1 MSFVN
6 PLGNLGHNPQP
17 MPDMTAGIQALQR
30 AEIQRK
36 LQQIQQDKA
45 WERDDRLRNEKE
57 TLEMMDIPKADFVT
71 KTEIDKFAK
80 GQQDY
85 TNYITELNKQKKG
98 KLDIND
104 KIAIMQKKNELV
116 SQVMKGKAFR
126 DSFTEYQKN
135 IIGTRSKLKD
145 PEALAQFDAQQ
156 AALSK
161 KMADPNY
168 QPSPYD
174 LIEAQQVPEPSFRIT
189 LAETA
194 KELLPFVDSAVVD
207 AGNGR
212 TAVDRNKLM
221 KVIKNKVSDKDYLF
235 SKGAEEGKVKTIDEL
250 YNQLADYIEPS
261 IKTNVTPWKPNEP
274 TEKETFSG
282 TIGSATAAN
291 VSGTTP
297 NYSSDNAYITTQ
309 WGKPIPV
316 NTKEGIGEFTP
327 KQSFPN
333 GMVQGTVKVAREN
346 VGKERPY
353 NDVEEDQANQA
364 GSRIEVTQ
372 TDDKGNPIKA
382 KLITKSVI
390 ERTEEIPWSEHSQV
404 LGKLD
409 PNMKKYF
416 ESQGIGSKQEGKKAE
431 IPMARKQQAPI
442 KFSKPQE
449 DAISK
454 LMKLNPTM
462 TREQIIQQITK

>member
-6 PLGNLGHNPQP
+6 PLGNLGHSTQP
-17 MPDMTAGIQALQR
+17 LPDMTAGIQALQR
-30 AEIQRK
+30 TEIQRK
-36 LQQIQQDKA
+36 LQQIQQDRA

-85 TNYITELNKQKKG
+85 TQFITELNKQKKG

-116 SQVMKGKAFR
+116 GEVMRGKAFR

-145 PEALAQFDAQQ
+145 PEALAEFDAQQ
-156 AALSK
+156 AALSR

-168 QPSPYD
+168 KPSAYD
-174 LIEAQQVPEPSFRIT
+174 LIEAQQVPEPSTNIVFT
-189 LAETA
+189 ETTQ
-194 KELLPFVDSAVVD
+194 KLLPFVDSAVKRVED
-207 AGNGR
+207 GSGR
-212 TAVDRNKLM
+212 TEVDRDKLM
-221 KVIKNKVSDKDYLF
+221 QAIKTNVSPNDYLYT
-235 SKGAEEGKVKTIDEL
+235 KGVEEKRWNTPDEMYTKIAER
-250 YNQLADYIEPS
+250 LAPS
-261 IKTNVTPWKPNEP
+261 IKTDPTGWKPNEP
-274 TEKETFSG
+274 TEKEKFEG
-282 TIGSATAAN
+282 IIGRAKAVD
-291 VSGTTP
+291 VSGKTP
-297 NYSSDNAYITTQ
+297 NYVSDRAYISTN
-309 WGKPIPV
+309 WGTPISIT
-316 NTKEGIGEFTP
+316 TKEGIGEFTP

-333 GMVQGTVKVAREN
+333 GMVQGTVKVARE
-346 VGKERPY
+346 VPSKERDY

-372 TDDKGNPIKA
+372 TDAKGNPTKA

-390 ERTEEIPWSEHSQV
+390 ERTEEVPWTEYGEV
-404 LGKLD
+404 LGKRD

-416 ESQGIGSKQEGKKAE
+416 ESEGVGINEQKKTD
-431 IPMARKQQAPI
+431 IPMKRLAKQTKSSEVQRQTKDGKIAI
-442 KFSKPQE
+442 FDATTKKFLRYAE
-449 DAISK
+449 
-454 LMKLNPTM
+454 
-462 TREQIIQQITK
+462 

>member
-1 MSFVN
+1 MSFISN
-6 PLGNLGHNPQP
+6 PLGNGGFSPQASPNMAEPLLG
-17 MPDMTAGIQALQR
+17 LQR

-36 LQQIQQDKA
+36 IQSINQDKA

-85 TNYITELNKQKKG
+85 TQFITDLNKQKKG

-116 SQVMKGKAFR
+116 GQVMRGKAFR

-135 IIGTRSKLKD
+135 IIGTRAKLSKD
-145 PEALAQFDAQQ
+145 SGALAEFDAQQ

-174 LIEAQQVPEPSFRIT
+174 LIEAQQVPEPSSNVVF
-189 LAETA
+189 AETT
-194 KELLPFVDSAVVD
+194 KNLLPFVDSSVKSV
-207 AGNGR
+207 GGGK
-212 TAVDRNKLM
+212 TAVDRDKLM
-221 KVIKNKVSDKDYLF
+221 QAIKTNVSPKDYLYT
-235 SKGAEEGKVKTIDEL
+235 KGVEEGRWQNPDEM
-250 YNQLADYIEPS
+250 YNQIAERLAPS
-261 IKTNVTPWKPNEP
+261 IKTDVTGWKPNEP
-274 TEKETFSG
+274 TDKETFSG
-282 TIGSATAAN
+282 TLGTATAAN
-291 VSGTTP
+291 VSGSTP
-297 NYSSDNAYITTQ
+297 NYTSDKAYISTQ
-309 WGKPIPV
+309 WGRPIPIT
-316 NTKEGIGEFTP
+316 TKEGIGEFTP

-353 NDVEEDQANQA
+353 NDVEEDQSNQA
-364 GSRIEVTQ
+364 GSRIEITQ
-372 TDDKGNPIKA
+372 TDDKGNPTKA

-409 PNMKKYF
+409 PNMKQYF
-416 ESQGIGSKQEGKKAE
+416 ESQGIGLKGEQKTK
-431 IPMARKQQAPI
+431 IPMERSTNTVTLRVGTKTYNIPQDKVA
-442 KFSKPQE
+442 KFKETYP
-449 DAISK
+449 DAK
-454 LMKLNPTM
+454 
-462 TREQIIQQITK
+462 